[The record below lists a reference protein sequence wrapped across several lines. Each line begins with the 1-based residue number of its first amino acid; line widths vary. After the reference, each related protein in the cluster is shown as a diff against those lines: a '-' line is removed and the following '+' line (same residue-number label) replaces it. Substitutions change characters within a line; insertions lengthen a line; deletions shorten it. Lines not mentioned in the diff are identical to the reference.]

1 MGPMEILLPAPLIL
15 GLSLALARPFA
26 TAGRARSLVSA
37 ILALARGP
45 GFALLA
51 FLALIPPAALA
62 ATGPAQ
68 GQSHGQSHD
77 QIHGQI
83 HGQGQ
88 ADEAWQVVGELGR
101 LQVVILPEARA
112 RDVAAYERQIARL
125 CVPGQTC
132 FINFHTNSTGA
143 PPALPLPE
151 AISREVTAR
160 FRRSM
165 KGGREMMEWSCRLQ
179 LPDLPCF

>member
-15 GLSLALARPFA
+15 GLSLALTRPFA

-37 ILALARGP
+37 IPALARGP

-68 GQSHGQSHD
+68 GQSHD
-77 QIHGQI
+77 QI

-112 RDVAAYERQIARL
+112 RDVSAYERQIARL